1 VFGFHRAADTAG
13 AVVGPGLGLALYE
26 LLDHQLRPLLII
38 AVVPAVLSVLLVAA
52 VREGAARPP
61 ATGPAGPPSPP
72 VAPSAPTP
80 LSRPMRRLLIV
91 LTLFGLVN
99 FPDALL
105 LLRAHDLGLSTARVI
120 IAYIAV
126 YAVGAY
132 PAGALSDRLPRHL
145 IFALGLVFFAAGYL
159 GLGLVHA
166 SWLVFVL
173 LPLYGGFAACT
184 DGVGKA
190 WVSSLAPGSGQGSA
204 PGSLPGAE
212 RRRCAG
218 RWVVGRSAVARVRD
232 RAVAWRWH
240 CGRGLGAGAAARR
253 PPAGPD
259 CTLSRGRCRT
269 RTGPHL
275 ARPGRLLG
283 VWDAPREPTAK
294 RMQRLRMPDR
304 PALADPGPLA
314 GTAARRPGA
323 QGVRAQRAKIVACNT
338 RVVKA
343 KTMSAGRS
351 GKRALRA
358 AEAPPETACRAPL
371 LQYPQAEHDQSA
383 RAVGTGDGRGGPRLR
398 GQEQHEP
405 QRGHRCPGQGGAQPP
420 ASVQRWRKVPENTR
434 RSRPG
439 AAPR

>member
-1 VFGFHRAADTAG
+1 
-13 AVVGPGLGLALYE
+13 
-26 LLDHQLRPLLII
+26 
-38 AVVPAVLSVLLVAA
+38 
-52 VREGAARPP
+52 
-61 ATGPAGPPSPP
+61 
-72 VAPSAPTP
+72 
-80 LSRPMRRLLIV
+80 MRRLLIV

-304 PALADPGPLA
+304 QRLRIRDRWPAQ
-314 GTAARRPGA
+314 RPGA
-323 QGVRAQRAKIVACNT
+323 QERRESVPSERRSSPATRGWSRRRRCRRGDRAK
-338 RVVKA
+338 
-343 KTMSAGRS
+343 GRS
-351 GKRALRA
+351 GPRRHLPKQRAGRRCCST
-358 AEAPPETACRAPL
+358 PRPSMTRAPGPL
-371 LQYPQAEHDQSA
+371 VPAMAGAVPACAARNSTSPSVVTAAPARVARSRQRRFNAGGRCRRTPGGHDQGLHHGERQR
-383 RAVGTGDGRGGPRLR
+383 RACTPGRSRSPASGR
-398 GQEQHEP
+398 P
-405 QRGHRCPGQGGAQPP
+405 QRWQRRWLSRPRCP
-420 ASVQRWRKVPENTR
+420 
-434 RSRPG
+434 
-439 AAPR
+439 